1 MNQLTESALRSV
13 VPPAPPWPRDSMRKR
28 VVLVYGGGG
37 QNMGNA
43 FFYEGGKWILEQVF
57 GDGAVGFVQTQP
69 AYWTFCDQRKGNPP
83 NSFPFLAS
91 LDVDYLVLQGPL
103 FTRNFRSIWES
114 TLRAMRRRGT
124 QLILLGTAFHR
135 YDDEEAA
142 IARSYLEEIEPLAIV
157 TRDAVTYQRIASW
170 GLNCHNGVDSA
181 LAIVHAYR
189 PPVMRLGSQYIVLTF
204 DRYPEPNLSLADG
217 ACTTTVAPGGREARF
232 EFAGH
237 NWRFSQPRLSGWFSA
252 RGKWQAYLGAMLD
265 RRPLP
270 SSIGRFTI
278 VRPDHR
284 YNPHISWK
292 IYQGPNGVVSDEP
305 FTYCA
310 LYAGAALTLSD
321 RVHACL
327 ATLAYEKP
335 AMLFTASPRAHLFDR
350 IGLSNIRRWPV
361 ALSAN
366 LRDDLLFE
374 EVEFLR
380 RSVL

>member
-1 MNQLTESALRSV
+1 MNDRTGRALRSV
-13 VPPAPPWPRDSMRKR
+13 VPPAPPWPRDSMPKR
-28 VVLVYGGGG
+28 VALVYGGGG
-37 QNMGNA
+37 QNIGNA
-43 FFYEGGKWILEQVF
+43 FYYEGGKWILEQVF
-57 GDGAVGFVQTQP
+57 GEGTVGFVQTQP
-69 AYWTFCDQRKGNPP
+69 AYWTFSDQREGNPV

-103 FTRNFRSIWES
+103 FTRHFRDIWES
-114 TLRAMRRRGT
+114 TLRAMRKRGT

-135 YDDEEAA
+135 YDEEEAA
-142 IARSYLEEIEPLAIV
+142 IARPYLQALEPLAVV
-157 TRDAVTYQRIASW
+157 TRDEVTYRRIAPW

-181 LAIVHAYR
+181 LAVVHAYR
-189 PPVMRLGSQYIVLTF
+189 PPVVRLGRQYIVMTF
-204 DRYPEPNLSLADG
+204 DRYPEPNLSLVNA
-217 ACTTTVAPGGREARF
+217 ASPASPAPGSREGRF
-232 EFAGH
+232 EFGGH
-237 NWRFSQPRLSGWFSA
+237 NWHYRQPMLSSWFSE

-265 RRPLP
+265 RRRLP
-270 SSIGRFTI
+270 SSLGRFAI

-310 LYAGAALTLSD
+310 VYAGSALTLSD
-321 RVHACL
+321 RVHACV

-335 AMLFTASPRAHLFDR
+335 AMLFTESPRAHLFDR
-350 IGLSNIRRWPV
+350 IGLPNIRRWPV

-380 RSVL
+380 KSVL